1 MMKDILVGK
10 GFEEIRFGMTRQE
23 VKKILG
29 EPDEVDQYASSEE
42 SEDNTEAFHY
52 DELELSVSFD
62 EIDDWRLGSIAVSDS
77 ESTLEGLKLIGVSD
91 EQLLEKVSAL
101 DLGEYEREDV
111 SSPES
116 PDHEVISFYN
126 SSLNFWLE
134 EGKVS
139 EIQFGPIW
147 DDENE
152 EIIWP
157 AN

>member
-1 MMKDILVGK
+1 MKDILIGK
-10 GFEEIRFGMTRQE
+10 GFDEIRFGMTRQE
-23 VKKILG
+23 IKKILG
-29 EPDEVDQYASSEE
+29 EPDEIDEYASSEE
-42 SEDNTEAFHY
+42 SEDNTEAYHY

-62 EIDDWRLGSIAVSDS
+62 EIDDWRLGSIAISDPD
-77 ESTLEGLKLIGVSD
+77 STLDGLKLLGISD

-126 SSLNFWLE
+126 SSINFWLE
-134 EGKVS
+134 NGAVT
-139 EIQFGPIW
+139 EIQYGPIW

-152 EIIWP
+152 EVIWP
-157 AN
+157 ED